1 MIYLSFNDHLYFQIL
16 DEICRILSYVKNTQ
30 NLARAY
36 KVTDELF
43 DLSTMAMEY
52 FKEAVEPG
60 LPEISYFSSEL
71 QASLDA
77 LTSKGT
83 HFIHGW
89 KKQII
94 RYPSKSSSYL
104 QVRGISAIK

>member
-1 MIYLSFNDHLYFQIL
+1 MEQKTYIWLLYLNILWQFQIL

-77 LTSKGT
+77 LTSKT
-83 HFIHGW
+83 
-89 KKQII
+89 
-94 RYPSKSSSYL
+94 
-104 QVRGISAIK
+104 